1 MSITVEKLEY
11 KSDRMEQ
18 YSRRNS
24 ILIHGLPQVKGE
36 DNKYLVI
43 KKFKEK
49 MGLDI
54 LSANIDRLHCIGDPP
69 K

>member
-1 MSITVEKLEY
+1 
-11 KSDRMEQ
+11 MEQ

>member
-11 KSDRMEQ
+11 TSDKMEE

-36 DNKYLVI
+36 DKKYLVI

-54 LSANIDRLHCIGDPP
+54 SSADIDRLHCIGGPP